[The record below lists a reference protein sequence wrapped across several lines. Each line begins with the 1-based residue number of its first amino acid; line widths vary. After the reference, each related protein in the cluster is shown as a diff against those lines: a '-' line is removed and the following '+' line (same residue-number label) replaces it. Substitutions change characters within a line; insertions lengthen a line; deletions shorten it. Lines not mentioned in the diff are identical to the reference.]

1 MDKIKEIKMKDY
13 YDGKYYYISN
23 KKYSEKQI
31 MKYLSAIGFT
41 ENESNKYLCQLVCD
55 YLKIGG
61 K

>member
-41 ENESNKYLCQLVCD
+41 EDESRYYLWELKCD
-55 YLKIGG
+55 YLKNRR

>member
-1 MDKIKEIKMKDY
+1 MKDY

-23 KKYSEKQI
+23 KKYSDKQI

-41 ENESNKYLCQLVCD
+41 EKESEYYLWKLRYD

-61 K
+61 KLL